1 MKKIIALLLAVVMT
15 ATVVT
20 GCGNK
25 SADDKKIKIV
35 TTIFPIYDWVRDIVG
50 DSKEV
55 EITMLLDKGSDL
67 HSFQPTADDI
77 LTISNCDMFVY
88 AGGESDEWVEDAL
101 EEKTNDKL
109 EAVSLLDLLGN
120 NKKEEAEKEGMEA
133 EEECEDGEE
142 ETEYDEHVWLSLK
155 NAKILTAEISKKL
168 QKIDKGN
175 AKKYEAN
182 EQTLTEKLDKLDKK
196 YEEAVDAAKNKTL
209 VFGDRFPFLYMT
221 DDYGLDYYAAFKGC
235 SAETE
240 ASFKTIKFLAGKI
253 DELKLNNIVTIEGT
267 DHKLAETIAKTT
279 KSGKKNIYAL
289 DSMQAITAED
299 VKAGETYLGAME
311 KNLEV
316 LKKALN

>member
-1 MKKIIALLLAVVMT
+1 MKKIIALVLAVVMT

-50 DSKEV
+50 DRKDVEV
-55 EITMLLDKGSDL
+55 TMLLDKGSDL

-77 LTISNCDMFVY
+77 LTISSCDMFVY

-155 NAKILTAEISKKL
+155 NAKILTSEISKKL
-168 QKIDKGN
+168 QKIDNGN
-175 AKKYEAN
+175 AKQYEAN
-182 EQTLTEKLDKLDKK
+182 EQTLTEKLDNLDKK

-267 DHKLAETIAKTT
+267 NHKLAETIAKTT

>member
-50 DSKEV
+50 DSKDV

-109 EAVSLLDLLGN
+109 EAVSLLDLLGD

-133 EEECEDGEE
+133 EEECEEGEE

-175 AKKYEAN
+175 AKQYESN
-182 EQTLTEKLDKLDKK
+182 EKALTEKLDKLDKK
-196 YEEAVDAAKNKTL
+196 YDETVKAAKNKTL